1 MNCFPLTSRKCQSQD
16 WAEPWECIH
25 KRAEPG
31 SDSGTAGTAGWGLDA
46 ENRAGERRQPLQSSC
61 LESPMDRGA
70 RWATVYRLAKS
81 RTQPSDQHFHFWV
94 HLRSAFTMN
103 RQPRVTGH
111 LRKASNM
118 KTKTVREKR
127 EFKRNSNRRK
137 HFLKNHIKQEKI
149 IQRDKT
155 MYSWKQVW
163 ATRIWE

>member
-1 MNCFPLTSRKCQSQD
+1 MRELLPTNLQKMPESGLGRTLGVYSQESWAWLWLRDSRHSRLGSGCWKQGRRETAATPVFLPGESHGQRSPVGYSLSSRK
-16 WAEPWECIH
+16 E
-25 KRAEPG
+25 
-31 SDSGTAGTAGWGLDA
+31 SDTT
-46 ENRAGERRQPLQSSC
+46 ERPALSF
-61 LESPMDRGA
+61 L
-70 RWATVYRLAKS
+70 
-81 RTQPSDQHFHFWV
+81 
-94 HLRSAFTMN
+94 SAFTMN
-103 RQPRVTGH
+103 RQPRITGH